1 MSNNGETVRGRT
13 RHDTSGTQTNS
24 DRSLAARRNLFQPSH
39 ARPEK
44 GFFSFYGRLT
54 TFSIQR
60 NACRGSLSRGGV
72 GGVKS
77 CTRSAVVLCSS
88 SQLKLVFMFRIIF
101 DEITIRIR
109 NVQLLKRNNF
119 NYNT

>member
-1 MSNNGETVRGRT
+1 M
-13 RHDTSGTQTNS
+13 
-24 DRSLAARRNLFQPSH
+24 
-39 ARPEK
+39 
-44 GFFSFYGRLT
+44 
-54 TFSIQR
+54 
-60 NACRGSLSRGGV
+60 GGV
-72 GGVKS
+72 RS

-119 NYNT
+119 NYIIHNNIGSIDKLHIQNVYIHFMNI